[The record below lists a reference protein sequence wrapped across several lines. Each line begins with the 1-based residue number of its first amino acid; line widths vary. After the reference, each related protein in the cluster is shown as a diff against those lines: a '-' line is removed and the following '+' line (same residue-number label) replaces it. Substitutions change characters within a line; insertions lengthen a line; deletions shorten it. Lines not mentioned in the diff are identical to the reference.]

1 MIYKKNKNLINK
13 NSGAIATKGDL
24 QIIKTLNSCNN
35 AINSSIKFITDWIN
49 RNNMRRELNTMPD
62 YLLSDIGLQRD
73 QINGIVSGKI
83 LRDTLNKSV
92 TNDQLSGTIFNEQD
106 DKPIAA

>member
-1 MIYKKNKNLINK
+1 MFNKKKINSFGENLYTLAIND
-13 NSGAIATKGDL
+13 DL
-24 QIIKTLNSCNN
+24 QKMRIFKTCGSVIK
-35 AINSSIKFITDWIN
+35 SSVKFLTECIN

-62 YLLSDIGLQRD
+62 YLLLDIGLQRD

-83 LRDTLNKSV
+83 VRDSLDKSV
-92 TNDQLSGTIFNEQD
+92 AKDQSSSTIFNEQG